1 MIILEHH
8 HGWLNPKTIAKITK
22 KYGLPQIS
30 NEKFR
35 MKILKDINRKRGCI
49 KIKFYDASSFLLQ

>member
-35 MKILKDINRKRGCI
+35 MKILKDINRKRVANIVCNSLR
-49 KIKFYDASSFLLQ
+49 YA

>member
-1 MIILEHH
+1 MIILEYH

-30 NEKFR
+30 IEKFR
-35 MKILKDINRKRGCI
+35 MKILKDINRKRVANIVCNSLR
-49 KIKFYDASSFLLQ
+49 YA